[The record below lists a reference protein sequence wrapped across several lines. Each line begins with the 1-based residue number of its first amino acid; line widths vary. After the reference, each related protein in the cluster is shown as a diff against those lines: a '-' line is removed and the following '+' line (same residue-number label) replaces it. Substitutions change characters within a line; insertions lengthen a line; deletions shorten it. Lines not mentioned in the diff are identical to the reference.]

1 MLEGLFAL
9 ILLGLML
16 FLLGFMLW
24 FGVWLVIL
32 LPAGMAEDRNRS
44 ALLWVLVSLFGSPVL
59 AILLLMALG
68 ARPPGGPG
76 A

>member
-9 ILLGLML
+9 ILLGFML

-68 ARPPGGPG
+68 ARPPGDPG